1 MARTVAKAIAQARFI
16 LLDERVPHRFAEETL
31 RGFVEQGVEV
41 ALRLR
46 PDLYVGTGMWEPP
59 TDMAL
64 TDELPAA
71 VDRQYFTPLCAYVAG
86 LAESQDD
93 QFTSDGRLAFLLTRF
108 QTSLLAT
115 GV

>member
-1 MARTVAKAIAQARFI
+1 MTRTVADAIAEARFI
-16 LLDERVPHRFAEETL
+16 LLDERAPYRFAEARL
-31 RGFVEQGVEV
+31 QKFVQQAVEV

-46 PDLYVGTGMWEPP
+46 PDLLVGTGAWEPP
-59 TDMAL
+59 TNMQVGDAL
-64 TDELPAA
+64 PVAI
-71 VDRQYFTPLCAYVAG
+71 DRQYFTPLCTYVAG
-86 LAESQDD
+86 LTESQDD

>member
-1 MARTVAKAIAQARFI
+1 MARTVADAIAEARFI
-16 LLDERVPHRFAEETL
+16 LLDERVPYRFADARL
-31 RGFVEQGVEV
+31 QKFVQQGVEV

-46 PDLYVGTGMWEPP
+46 PDLMVGTGLWEPP
-59 TDMAL
+59 MNMLL
-64 TDELPAA
+64 TDPIPTA

-86 LAESQDD
+86 LVESQDD

-108 QTSLLAT
+108 QTALLAT